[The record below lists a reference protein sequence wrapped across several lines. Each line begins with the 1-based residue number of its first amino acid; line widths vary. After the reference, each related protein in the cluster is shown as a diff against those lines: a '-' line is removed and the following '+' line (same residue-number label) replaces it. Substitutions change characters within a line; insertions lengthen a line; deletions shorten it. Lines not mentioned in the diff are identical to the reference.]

1 MDNPHLL
8 ISGCWCWVAAFNIQI
23 ILVENNF
30 SNNYTT
36 NENKKRK
43 VMTRINNLFALYII
57 ACFGYGAAY
66 IYWDKTKASYVFLA
80 IGLVLILLLVAS
92 RYYHS
97 KEAHEFFRKHDF
109 RINLLSFLCLS
120 MGMKDNLMASALRE
134 GLYSASIFS
143 LTIWFITIFGQRD
156 VIPER
161 VEDDEDD
168 DDEIDNSPNIGGRTT
183 LAWWI

>member
-1 MDNPHLL
+1 
-8 ISGCWCWVAAFNIQI
+8 
-23 ILVENNF
+23 
-30 SNNYTT
+30 
-36 NENKKRK
+36 
-43 VMTRINNLFALYII
+43 
-57 ACFGYGAAY
+57 
-66 IYWDKTKASYVFLA
+66 
-80 IGLVLILLLVAS
+80 
-92 RYYHS
+92 
-97 KEAHEFFRKHDF
+97 
-109 RINLLSFLCLS
+109 

-183 LAWWI
+183 LA